1 MSKLQFGKPATA
13 AAPKAAP
20 AQTPVVEVQ
29 ATVVA
34 ETPAPAKKATPRAAK
49 PAEVAPVATPAPA
62 TTTALAAPATPASGI
77 EGELDQR
84 DIRLPRFNVVN
95 PTSKLCTEQDF
106 PAGAI
111 VFEKEVT
118 LFEKGADQLDAVVLR
133 LKKVYQQ
140 KLPFDGDER
149 PQVFDTSKEV
159 EENGGTTKYSKEAE
173 EDGRFYQSV
182 AHIVL
187 AVRAP
192 NDLPAEELYRFSH
205 EHGGA
210 NWAVGIITVAGSGY
224 TNFAVPVINK
234 VFGALKSVGI
244 SGGFWG
250 LGTEKR
256 SNDKNTWYV
265 PVAKFNS
272 VLTDADDL
280 AFFRDLAAAYTLDL
294 NANHSDEE

>member
-1 MSKLQFGKPATA
+1 MSKLQFGKPATV

-20 AQTPVVEVQ
+20 AQTPVVEAQ

-34 ETPAPAKKATPRAAK
+34 DTPAPKKATPRPPK
-49 PAEVAPVATPAPA
+49 TAEVAPVATPAPA
-62 TTTALAAPATPASGI
+62 TTTALAAPATHPASGI

-133 LKKVYQQ
+133 LKKVFQQ
-140 KLPFDGDER
+140 KLPFDSEER
-149 PQVFDTSKEV
+149 PQVFDSSKEV
-159 EENGGTTKYSKEAE
+159 EENGGTVKYSREAE

-210 NWAVGIITVAGSGY
+210 NWAVGVITVAGSSY
-224 TNFAVPVINK
+224 TSFAVPVINK
-234 VFGALKSVGI
+234 AFGALKNTGLASGI
-244 SGGFWG
+244 WG
-250 LGTEKR
+250 VGTEKR

-265 PVAKFNS
+265 PVAKFAS
-272 VLTDADDL
+272 VLTDAEDL

-294 NANHSDEE
+294 NANSDEE

>member
-20 AQTPVVEVQ
+20 APTPVVEAQ

-34 ETPAPAKKATPRAAK
+34 EAPAPKKATPRAAK
-49 PAEVAPVATPAPA
+49 PAEVAPVAAPTPAP
-62 TTTALAAPATPASGI
+62 TTALAAPASSAIGI

-84 DIRLPRFNVVN
+84 DIRLPRFNTVN

-118 LFEKGADQLDAVVLR
+118 LFEKGADQLDTVVLR
-133 LKKVYQQ
+133 LKKVFQQ
-140 KLPFDGDER
+140 KLPFDSEER
-149 PQVFDTSKEV
+149 PQVFDSSAEV
-159 EENGGTTKYSKEAE
+159 EANGGTIKYSKEAE

-192 NDLPAEELYRFSH
+192 NDLPAEEVYCFSY

-210 NWAVGIITVAGSGY
+210 NWAVGVITVAGSSY
-224 TNFAVPVINK
+224 TSFAVPVINK
-234 VFGALKSVGI
+234 AYGALKATGLA
-244 SGGFWG
+244 GGLWG
-250 LGTEKR
+250 VSTEKR

-265 PVAKFNS
+265 PVAKFAS

-280 AFFRDLAAAYTLDL
+280 AFFRDLASVYSLDL
-294 NANHSDEE
+294 NAHSDEE